1 MPAKTLLAAVQAL
14 GVVEKADEVGIHT
27 GNVRIDIPAIVQRKN
42 DLVDYFV
49 RSRVD
54 EFADFDV
61 RFGMA
66 RFIDDRAIDVDGAR
80 IEADRFI
87 IATGSRIVPPAIPGL
102 IECGYFTSDDALNM
116 TTIPQ
121 AMLIIGAGP
130 VGCEFAQYFSRAGSR
145 VTLVQSENE
154 ILRNE
159 DPDIAAY
166 LRGMLVREG
175 INVAVATDVVSVSRA
190 STGVIATLCSD
201 GTERDV
207 TVDCVMLATGRKPNI
222 ESLALSNA
230 GVKVSSG
237 RLEIDDFLR
246 TTNPRILAAG
256 DVVGRRCLVHVA
268 EWAGRLAEHNAFAD
282 DPRVARFADVETH
295 AIYTQPQIAV
305 AGLTESQARS
315 ESIALHVGRH
325 DFRDIGKAL
334 VSDEPEGFIKMMTTE
349 DGEVRGV
356 AIIGAD
362 ALDLVNEAVL
372 IIARGMTAEEVAAV
386 PHLHPTMGEIYV
398 RVAEDVQQSSLL
410 SRK

>member
-1 MPAKTLLAAVQAL
+1 MPAKTLLASVQAL

-27 GNVRIDIPAIVQRKN
+27 GHIRIDVPAIVRRKN

-54 EFADFDV
+54 EFADIDV
-61 RFGMA
+61 RFGTA
-66 RFIDDRAIDVDGAR
+66 RFIDDSAIDVDGAR

-87 IATGSRIVPPAIPGL
+87 IATGTCIVPPAIPGL

-121 AMLIIGAGP
+121 ALLIIGAGP
-130 VGCEFAQYFSRAGSR
+130 VGCEFAQYFARAGSR
-145 VTLVQSENE
+145 VTLVQSESE
-154 ILRNE
+154 ILSNE
-159 DPDIAAY
+159 DPDIASY
-166 LRGMLVREG
+166 LREMLAREG
-175 INVAVATDVVSVSRA
+175 VNVAVATDVASVVRTS
-190 STGVIATLCSD
+190 SGVIATLRSY
-201 GTERDV
+201 GTEREV
-207 TVDCVMLATGRKPNI
+207 TVDLVMLATGRKPNI

-230 GVKVSSG
+230 GVEVSSG
-237 RLEIDDFLR
+237 RLKVDDFLR
-246 TTNPRILAAG
+246 TTNSRVLAAG

-268 EWAGRLAEHNAFAD
+268 EWAGRLAEHNAFAA
-282 DPRVARFADVETH
+282 DPRVARFPDVEAH

-334 VSDEPEGFIKMMTTE
+334 VSDEPEGFIKMMTA
-349 DGEVRGV
+349 GNGKVRGV

-362 ALDLVNEAVL
+362 ALELVNEAVL
-372 IIARGMTAEEVAAV
+372 IIARGMTAEEVASV
-386 PHLHPTMGEIYV
+386 PHLHPTIGEIYV
-398 RVAEDVQQSSLL
+398 RVAEDVQQSPLL
-410 SRK
+410 